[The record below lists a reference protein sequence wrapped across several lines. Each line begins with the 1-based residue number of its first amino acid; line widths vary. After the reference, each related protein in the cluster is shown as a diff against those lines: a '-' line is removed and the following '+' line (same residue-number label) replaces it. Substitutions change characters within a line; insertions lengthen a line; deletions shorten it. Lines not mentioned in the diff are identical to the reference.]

1 MALWSGPLGGS
12 HGPDRPARPATSDQL
27 HTIANCRRTRLHL
40 PGARRHPEQQLSA
53 SRPDRLRTSAQP
65 RRASA
70 DGYDHPILLVRD
82 PLCRLP
88 SLHPDHRE
96 GHRMRYAARIALG
109 ALAAACVACTGP
121 QIKTA
126 PQPPA
131 EYRTTTIGHGSACG
145 FNLFGVIPIAVNG
158 RAQRAYDEALQTTG
172 GMGLLDVKVTE
183 RWYYAVVGNI

>member
-1 MALWSGPLGGS
+1 
-12 HGPDRPARPATSDQL
+12 
-27 HTIANCRRTRLHL
+27 
-40 PGARRHPEQQLSA
+40 
-53 SRPDRLRTSAQP
+53 
-65 RRASA
+65 
-70 DGYDHPILLVRD
+70 
-82 PLCRLP
+82 
-88 SLHPDHRE
+88 
-96 GHRMRYAARIALG
+96 MRYAARIALG

-121 QIKTA
+121 QIKIA

-183 RWYYAVVGNI
+183 RWYYAVVGNIYCTDIEGLGYTGGNASVGRPARNG